1 MPNALQELTIFAKV
15 VGTGSLS
22 AAARDLGMSPAVVS
36 RRLASLEARLGVR
49 LVNRTTRSLHL
60 TDEGAAYYET
70 CTRVLAEIEEADA
83 AVSAGRA
90 EPRGVLRVAIPASFG
105 NQYVAPLVP
114 KFAELY
120 PNVQIALSLSDRT
133 VNLVEEGFDLA
144 IRIADLADSALAA
157 RRLAPNRRVV
167 CASPAYLRRN
177 GTPATP
183 EDLAKHNCLTT
194 TDFAMNWDYRAPDGK
209 SGSVRVT
216 GRYACDNWGV
226 LREWALAG
234 LGVALKSTW
243 DVRRHLEDGSLVS
256 LLPGYTFAGDVAIY
270 AVYPHRRHLPA
281 KTRAFIEF
289 LADSFGPE
297 PYWDREKSGSDE
309 RKSGSDPD
317 LLPKPRIKG
326 RSPV

>member
-1 MPNALQELTIFAKV
+1 MADALQEITIFTKV

-22 AAARDLGMSPAVVS
+22 AAARDLGISPALVS

-49 LVNRTTRSLHL
+49 LINRTTRSLHL

-90 EPRGVLRVAIPASFG
+90 EPRGILRVALPASFG
-105 NQYVAPLVP
+105 NQHVAPLVP
-114 KFAELY
+114 KFAERY
-120 PNVQIALSLSDRT
+120 PDVQLALSLSDRT
-133 VNLVEEGFDLA
+133 VNVVEEGFDLA
-144 IRIADLADSALAA
+144 IRIADLADSSLAA
-157 RRLAPNRRVV
+157 RKLAPNRRVV
-167 CASPAYLRRN
+167 CASPAYLRRH
-177 GTPATP
+177 GTLRTP

-194 TDFAMNWDYRAPDGK
+194 DFAMNWDYRGPDGK
-209 SGSVRVT
+209 PGSVRVT
-216 GRYACDNWGV
+216 GRYACDNWEV

-256 LLPGYTFAGDVAIY
+256 LLPSYTFATDVAIY

-289 LADSFGPE
+289 LAESFGPE
-297 PYWDREKSGSDE
+297 PYWDRPEGHPP
-309 RKSGSDPD
+309 RA
-317 LLPKPRIKG
+317 PKPRIKA
-326 RSPV
+326 RAAV